1 MRHPEPTALPP
12 WPIFEADELAAVDA
26 VLRSGR
32 VNYWTGDQCKLFE
45 RAWSDYHGGMHSL
58 AIANGSLTLETALRV
73 LGIGASDEVI
83 VSPRSYVASAMCAVL
98 AGAKPV
104 FADVDANSGN
114 MTVASMEAVRTSR
127 TKACIPVHIAGW
139 PCDMPAI
146 SEWATKHGIHIIED
160 CAQAH
165 GAHIDGRSVGTW
177 GVFSSWSFCQDKIMT
192 TGGEGGMLCTA
203 NAELFKRCWSYAQ
216 HGKDHDAA
224 LGHDGVPAAA
234 AASSGGDPSDE
245 SGASSTTAMPGN
257 FRWVVHH
264 EGTNLR
270 MTEMQAAIGL
280 RQLAKLPAWSA
291 VRRRNSL
298 IMQEALRSVAGLH
311 VPATPD
317 GHAHYRCVAFTA
329 GDDAPERRD
338 AALRALHAA
347 GVIAMHGSCSEIYL
361 EPFFQSRGLTPASI
375 GRGTLDADGRLPS
388 ARRLGETSL
397 TFLCHH
403 TIDEATM
410 RAYAL
415 AVQQCLLACEA
426 MKSPP
431 AAAHAR

>member
-1 MRHPEPTALPP
+1 MVKHPQPTALPP
-12 WPIFEADELAAVDA
+12 WPIFEADEIAAVDA

-58 AIANGSLTLETALRV
+58 AMANGSLTLETALRV

-104 FADVDANSGN
+104 FADVDGNSGN

-146 SEWATKHGIHIIED
+146 SAWATKHGIHIIED

-192 TGGEGGMLCTA
+192 TGGEGGMLCTPDLRLWKKA
-203 NAELFKRCWSYAQ
+203 WQYSQ
-216 HGKDHDAA
+216 HGKDHDLSHAKVA
-224 LGHDGVPAAA
+224 
-234 AASSGGDPSDE
+234 E
-245 SGASSTTAMPGN
+245 PG
-257 FRWVVHH
+257 FRWLVQH

-270 MTEMQAAIGL
+270 MTEMQAAIGICQL
-280 RQLAKLPAWSA
+280 RKLDDW
-291 VRRRNSL
+291 VGRRARNSA
-298 IMQEALRSVAGLH
+298 IMQDALRGLRGVR

-317 GHAHYRCVAFTA
+317 GHAHYRCMAYA
-329 GDDAPERRD
+329 HAAADRPKLL
-338 AALRALHAA
+338 AALASA
-347 GVIAMHGSCSEIYL
+347 GLPANIGSCSEIYR
-361 EPFFQSRGLTPASI
+361 EPIFTQHGLAPTHP
-375 GRGTLDADGRLPS
+375 LPV
-388 ARRLGETSL
+388 AHALGETSIAL
-397 TFLCHH
+397 MVHH
-403 TIDEATM
+403 TIDEVTM
-410 RAYAL
+410 HRHADDIRGALESVDMSRA
-415 AVQQCLLACEA
+415 E
-426 MKSPP
+426 SG
-431 AAAHAR
+431 RGG

>member
-1 MRHPEPTALPP
+1 MVKHPQPTALPP
-12 WPIFEADELAAVDA
+12 WPIFEADEIAAVDA

-58 AIANGSLTLETALRV
+58 AMANGSLTLDTALRV
-73 LGIGASDEVI
+73 LNIGAGDEVI

-104 FADVDANSGN
+104 FADVEANSGN

-146 SEWATKHGIHIIED
+146 SAWAAQHGIHIIED

-192 TGGEGGMLCTA
+192 TGGEGGMLCTPDLRLWKKA
-203 NAELFKRCWSYAQ
+203 WQYSQ
-216 HGKDHDAA
+216 HGKDYDLTHAKVA
-224 LGHDGVPAAA
+224 
-234 AASSGGDPSDE
+234 E
-245 SGASSTTAMPGN
+245 PG
-257 FRWVVHH
+257 FRWLIAH

-280 RQLAKLPAWSA
+280 CQLRKLDDW
-291 VRRRNSL
+291 VDRRARNSA
-298 IMQEALRSVAGLH
+298 IMQEALRGLRGVR
-311 VPATPD
+311 VPSTPA
-317 GHAHYRCVAFTA
+317 GHAHYRCMAYA
-329 GDDAPERRD
+329 HAAADRPKLL
-338 AALRALHAA
+338 AALVRAGLQAN
-347 GVIAMHGSCSEIYL
+347 IGSCSEIYR
-361 EPFFQSRGLTPASI
+361 EPIFAQHGLAPTNALLVAH
-375 GRGTLDADGRLPS
+375 T
-388 ARRLGETSL
+388 LGETSIAL
-397 TFLCHH
+397 VVHH
-403 TIDEATM
+403 TIDEVTM
-410 RAYAL
+410 HRHAGEVRSAL
-415 AVQQCLLACEA
+415 ESVNTTRTE
-426 MKSPP
+426 SG
-431 AAAHAR
+431 RGG

>member
-1 MRHPEPTALPP
+1 MLKTRLPP
-12 WPIFEADELAAVDA
+12 WPIFEADEIAAVDA

-58 AIANGSLTLETALRV
+58 AMANGSLTLDTALRV
-73 LGIGASDEVI
+73 LEIGAGDEVI

-104 FADVDANSGN
+104 FADVEANSGN

-146 SEWATKHGIHIIED
+146 SAWAAQHGIHLIED

-192 TGGEGGMLCTA
+192 TGGEGGMLCTPDLRLWKKA
-203 NAELFKRCWSYAQ
+203 WQYSQ
-216 HGKDHDAA
+216 HGKDYDLTHAKVA
-224 LGHDGVPAAA
+224 
-234 AASSGGDPSDE
+234 E
-245 SGASSTTAMPGN
+245 PG
-257 FRWVVHH
+257 FRWLIAH

-280 RQLAKLPAWSA
+280 CQLRKLDDWVA
-291 VRRRNSL
+291 RRSRNSAIIQDKL
-298 IMQEALRSVAGLH
+298 RGLRSMR
-311 VPATPD
+311 VPTTPA
-317 GHAHYRCVAFTA
+317 GHAHYRCMAYA
-329 GDDAPERRD
+329 HAAADRPKLL
-338 AALRALHAA
+338 AALVRAGLQAN
-347 GVIAMHGSCSEIYL
+347 IGSCSEIYR
-361 EPFFQSRGLTPASI
+361 EPIFAQHGLAPNNA
-375 GRGTLDADGRLPS
+375 LPV
-388 ARRLGETSL
+388 AHALGETSIAL
-397 TFLCHH
+397 VVHH
-403 TIDEATM
+403 TIDEVTMHRHAGEVRSALESVDAT
-410 RAYAL
+410 RA
-415 AVQQCLLACEA
+415 E
-426 MKSPP
+426 SG
-431 AAAHAR
+431 RGG